1 MDNKDALIPR
11 LKVQSSEFF
20 EKFSKSITEL
30 INNENFIQDTSILVG
45 IIVVAILIYVFD
57 KYPNFIYDNRKTIFY
72 ISIVLIPLYLGL
84 SGINANIDSVDPKY
98 IMKGPTMY
106 VVYLLV
112 AAYMFMMFYN
122 YIDLS
127 NYQLEMAQYIFMILI
142 VVAIIGFLAI
152 AYRVFNNYLRSLDG
166 TLGFISYLIFYIPC
180 MLSDFI
186 TYILSEFKSTTNDV
200 YILFLLELVVVLLI
214 VYYPDIIDAIYNASN
229 DIVLLHKPDYL
240 NKKTTIYNMEDLKRE
255 SVYINSDLIKNK
267 GISKNYALSL
277 WIYVNPEVTVNSN
290 DEYSLFSFDGKPE
303 LKFKYNTINN
313 DTDDA
318 STILKEQDKSYVYR
332 AYLSNIHNSNS
343 DLEYVDLNAPIQKWV
358 NIVFNYKGNNVDI
371 FVDGE
376 LQQTKLLEKLPG
388 FSDFDMITIG
398 DDLGISGSICNINYY
413 TNNLTRRQIA
423 QMYNVFSNLNPP
435 IL

>member
-11 LKVQSSEFF
+11 LKVQSREFF
-20 EKFSKSITEL
+20 EKFSESITEL
-30 INNENFIQDTSILVG
+30 INNEHFIKDTSILVG
-45 IIVVAILIYVFD
+45 IIATAIIIYVFD
-57 KYPNFIYDNRKTIFY
+57 KYPNFIYENRKTIFY

-84 SGINANIDSVDPKY
+84 SGINIDGDSDN
-98 IMKGPTMY
+98 IMKSSTMY
-106 VVYLLV
+106 VIYLLG

-122 YIDLS
+122 YVDLS

-142 VVAIIGFLAI
+142 FVAVIGFLAI
-152 AYRVFNNYLRSLDG
+152 AYRIFNNYLRSLDG
-166 TLGFISYLIFYIPC
+166 TLGFISYFMFYIPC

-240 NKKTTIYNMEDLKRE
+240 NKKTTIYNMEDLKKE
-255 SVYINSDLIKNK
+255 SVYINSELIKNK
-267 GISKNYALSL
+267 GISKNYSLSL
-277 WIYVNPEVTVNSN
+277 WVYVNPEAAVNTN
-290 DEYSLFSFDGKPE
+290 NEYSLFSFDGKPE

-313 DTDDA
+313 DTEDA
-318 STILKEQDKSYVYR
+318 SVILKEKEKSYVYR

-343 DLEYVDLNAPIQKWV
+343 DLEYVDLQAPIQKWV

-376 LQQTKLLEKLPG
+376 LQQSKLLEKLPT
-388 FSDFDMITIG
+388 FSDYDTITIG

-413 TNNLTRRQIA
+413 TDILTRRQIA
-423 QMYNVFSNLNPP
+423 QMYNVYSNLNPP

>member
-1 MDNKDALIPR
+1 MDNKNALIPR
-11 LKVQSSEFF
+11 LKVQGTEFF
-20 EKFSKSITEL
+20 EKFSESITKL
-30 INNENFIQDTSILVG
+30 INSENFMQDTSILVG

-57 KYPNFIYDNRKTIFY
+57 KYPNFIYENRKTIFY

-84 SGINANIDSVDPKY
+84 SGINVNLDSNH
-98 IMKGPTMY
+98 IMTGQTMY

-112 AAYMFMMFYN
+112 AAYMFMLFYN
-122 YIDLS
+122 YVDLS
-127 NYQLEMAQYIFMILI
+127 NYQLEMVQYIFTILI
-142 VVAIIGFLAI
+142 VFAIIVFLAI
-152 AYRVFNNYLRSLDG
+152 AYSVFNNYLRSLDG
-166 TLGFISYLIFYIPC
+166 TLGFISYFVFYIPC
-180 MLSDFI
+180 MLNDFI

-214 VYYPDIIDAIYNASN
+214 VYYPDIIDAIYNTSN

-255 SVYINSDLIKNK
+255 SVYINSNLIKNK

-277 WIYVNPEVTVNSN
+277 WIYVNPEATVNSN

-313 DTDDA
+313 DTEDA
-318 STILKEQDKSYVYR
+318 SVILKEKDKSYVYR

-376 LQQTKLLEKLPG
+376 LQQTKLLEKLPA

-398 DDLGISGSICNINYY
+398 NDLGISGSICNINYY
-413 TNNLTRRQIA
+413 ANNLTRRQIA
-423 QMYNVFSNLNPP
+423 QMYNVYSNLNPP

>member
-1 MDNKDALIPR
+1 MENNDALIPR
-11 LKVQSSEFF
+11 LKAQTSELF
-20 EKFSKSITEL
+20 KNFSKSITEL
-30 INNENFIQDTSILVG
+30 INNEDFMKNTSIVVG

-84 SGINANIDSVDPKY
+84 SGINVDVDTDD
-98 IMKGPTMY
+98 IMKSSTMY
-106 VVYLLV
+106 VVYLLA
-112 AAYMFMMFYN
+112 AAYIFMMFYN

-142 VVAIIGFLAI
+142 AVAIIGFLAI
-152 AYRVFNNYLRSLDG
+152 AYRIFNNYLRSLDG
-166 TLGFISYLIFYIPC
+166 TLGFISYFVFYIPC

-229 DIVLLHKPDYL
+229 DIILLHKPDYL

-267 GISKNYALSL
+267 GISKNYSLSL
-277 WIYVNPEVTVNSN
+277 WVYVNPEAAVNPN
-290 DEYSLFSFDGKPE
+290 NEYSLFSFEGKPE
-303 LKFKYNTINN
+303 LKFKYNSVNN
-313 DTDDA
+313 DSDDA
-318 STILKEQDKSYVYR
+318 SVILKEKEKSYVYR

-343 DLEYVDLNAPIQKWV
+343 DLEYVDLHAPIQKWV
-358 NIVFNYKGNNVDI
+358 NIVFNYNGNNVDI

-376 LQQTKLLEKLPG
+376 LQQTKILEKLPA
-388 FSDFDMITIG
+388 FNNFDMITIG

-413 TNNLTRRQIA
+413 TNNLSQRQIA
-423 QMYNVFSNLNPP
+423 QMYNVYSILNPP